1 MFKHI
6 KESVILTKDILRGIN
21 QTVWGG
27 AEGAQKA
34 STIIKTG
41 LSGTDTAVGIS
52 HAIEDYACQDHV
64 CFTLDCIGS
73 VSSATGIV
81 LGNIPATKSLTV
93 VTGSITFTCR
103 AVRYICKN
111 YGLAWSCTIA
121 YSGIKAGGK
130 QVIKGTRFVIKKLN
144 C

>member
-1 MFKHI
+1 MFGKI
-6 KESVILTKDILRGIN
+6 KEAGALTVDILRGLNTTI
-21 QTVWGG
+21 WGG
-27 AEGAQKA
+27 TEGVEKA

-41 LSGTDTAVGIS
+41 ASGTDAIVGVS

-64 CFTLDCIGS
+64 CFALDCIGS
-73 VSSATGIV
+73 ASSTAGIV

-103 AVRYICKN
+103 SVRYICKN
-111 YGLAWSCTIA
+111 YGLAWTCKVVA
-121 YSGIKAGGK
+121 VGITQGSKYTL
-130 QVIKGTRFVIKKLN
+130 KGTRYVIKKMN